1 VNVQATF
8 AATLVDEWARCGIT
22 DAVISPGS
30 RSTPLVL
37 ALAAEQRMR
46 VHVRLDERSAGF
58 FALGL
63 ARGTG
68 RAVLVVTTSG
78 TAAAELHAAVLEAH
92 HARVALIV
100 CTADRPPERHGVGS
114 PQTVNQSGLFGD
126 AVRGYLEPGVA
137 QVESQGGWRSLAA
150 RVVANATHHPAG
162 AGPVHL
168 NLAFREPLVGDPG
181 ALPAGRSGGRPWL
194 STGGGHSTV
203 EEALLERVLEP
214 ELRGVIVAGAGC
226 NALDDALELGDRLS
240 WPVLADPLA
249 WPRRPSPALVT
260 SADLLL
266 RSERF
271 ATSVVPEVVV
281 HLGDRPASRV
291 VAQWLASAAATH
303 VVVDARWPFADPD
316 LTAAVVVQAKPDE
329 FTTAALAHV
338 PPPGEAR
345 ALAAWAARWRAADQ
359 AAQRAV
365 ASSLD
370 ERLELTEPGVA
381 RALYRAL
388 PQAAALFVASSMP
401 VRDLEWFAAARDDPP
416 VVFANRG
423 ANGIDGTVS
432 TALGLATSRPGLA
445 TFGLLGD
452 LAFLHDLSGLM
463 FGEHEAPAAT
473 LVVIDNAGG
482 GIFSF
487 LAQASTIAQST
498 FERLFGTPQRSNIAA
513 LAAAAGCEVTDVG
526 TTGELAGA
534 LAAPTTG
541 GIRVLRARTDRA
553 RNVEVHAEIQ
563 ADVGAALEASL
574 D

>member
-30 RSTPLVL
+30 RSTPLVV
-37 ALAAEQRMR
+37 ALAGEPRMR

-68 RAVLVVTTSG
+68 RAALVVTTSG
-78 TAAAELHAAVLEAH
+78 TAAAELHPALLEAH
-92 HARVALIV
+92 HGRVALIV
-100 CTADRPPERHGVGS
+100 CTADRPPERHGVRS

-126 AVRGYLEPGVA
+126 AVRGFVEPGVA
-137 QVESQGGWRSLAA
+137 EEQSRDGWRALAA
-150 RVVANATHHPAG
+150 RVVANATSHPAG
-162 AGPVHL
+162 AGPVHV
-168 NLAFREPLVGDPG
+168 NLAFREPLVGDRG
-181 ALPAGRSGGRPWL
+181 ALPPGRSGGRPWL
-194 STGGGHSTV
+194 STGRGRNAV
-203 EEALLERVLEP
+203 DEALLDRILEP

-226 NALDDALELGDRLS
+226 DGLDAALELGGRLS

-260 SADLLL
+260 TADLLL

-271 ATSVVPEVVV
+271 AAAVRPEVVV
-281 HLGDRPASRV
+281 QLGDRPASRV
-291 VAQWLASAAATH
+291 VAEWLATAAATH

-316 LTAAVVVQAKPDE
+316 LTAAVVVQARPDE
-329 FTTAALAHV
+329 FITAALDRV

-345 ALAAWAARWRAADQ
+345 PLAAWAARWRAADE
-359 AAQRAV
+359 AAERAV

-370 ERLELTEPGVA
+370 DRLEITEPGIA

-388 PQAAALFVASSMP
+388 PGPAALFVASSMP
-401 VRDLEWFAAARDDPP
+401 VRDLEWFAGARDDPP

-432 TALGLATSRPGLA
+432 TVLGLATSRPGLA
-445 TFGLLGD
+445 TYGLLGD

-463 FGEHEAPAAT
+463 FAADEAPAAT
-473 LVVIDNAGG
+473 LVVVDNAGG

-487 LAQASTIAQST
+487 LPQASVLDRPT
-498 FERLFGTPQRSNIAA
+498 FERLFGTPQRSSVAA
-513 LAAAAGCEVTDVG
+513 LAAAAGCEVIEVA
-526 TTGELAGA
+526 TTAELAQA
-534 LAAPTTG
+534 SAVPTSG
-541 GIRVLRARTDRA
+541 GIRVIRAHTDRA

-563 ADVGAALEASL
+563 ANVAAVLQASL